1 MSLIEPNHWVL
12 PELGYYSGEVFK
24 IHKDALNH
32 LKGVLGKLEE
42 EKELMNIRRK
52 LAFSQI
58 VGHELVPIVRTFS
71 SEEHDWAIF
80 KSTIRYPESIM
91 NARTKH

>member
-1 MSLIEPNHWVL
+1 MSNRILEAMSLIEPDHWVL
-12 PELGYYSGEVFK
+12 PELGYYSGEILK
-24 IHKDALNH
+24 IHKDTLDH
-32 LKGVLGKLEE
+32 LKVILEKLEE
-42 EKELMNIRRK
+42 EKESMKIRRK

-80 KSTIRYPESIM
+80 ESTIR
-91 NARTKH
+91 